1 MLEQAVTAFGTQR
14 GLQRGAQA
22 DVGRELAL
30 RSRSGMPRNAPSVQ
44 GTLTATSS
52 WVVPQA
58 EADRGQHRG
67 GGTYQNP
74 FFPQLQR
81 NLSQVFRDCDAD
93 GDGPLQNGTAARWP
107 RDSSGQRS
115 SRQQSAPGRPV
126 SRSEHADSAGREMT
140 FDLLFGADDSLNTS
154 GQVRE
159 ASPMPEMEQT

>member
-1 MLEQAVTAFGTQR
+1 LRIQKFVDIGSAAAAAFGVSPARTTGDMLEQAVTAFGTQR

-74 FFPQLQR
+74 R
-81 NLSQVFRDCDAD
+81 WS
-93 GDGPLQNGTAARWP
+93 AAERY
-107 RDSSGQRS
+107 GGALA
-115 SRQQSAPGRPV
+115 SRQLGSAVEPTAV
-126 SRSEHADSAGREMT
+126 SAWAAGEPLGTR
-140 FDLLFGADDSLNTS
+140 
-154 GQVRE
+154 
-159 ASPMPEMEQT
+159 